1 MAAET
6 QHVEQEIRGVYTL
19 TTADLTTINELEDE
33 RNYYVMNFDGMRS
46 SERMASLENILS
58 DMLIF
63 MHGYKFN
70 DWLKKQKIRGYD
82 FYYVKD
88 TLNDT
93 DGDIDLIREGYEIAF
108 TIWKQFLKK
117 LGVGLPTEFFRP
129 SEKDAG
135 FSIQSS

>member
-117 LGVGLPTEFFRP
+117 LKKRP
-129 SEKDAG
+129 V
-135 FSIQSS
+135 